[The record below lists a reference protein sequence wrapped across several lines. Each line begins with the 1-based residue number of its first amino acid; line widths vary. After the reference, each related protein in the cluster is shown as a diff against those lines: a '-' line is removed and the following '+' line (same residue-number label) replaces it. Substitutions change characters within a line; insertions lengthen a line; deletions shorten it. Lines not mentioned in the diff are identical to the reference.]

1 MSNHGDRGGPE
12 GNSSNRPP
20 LFNGDN
26 YAYWKVRMTSFIQAT
41 EPECWLRILKGPVFP
56 TTIVE
61 GQTILKDEDDYTEGE
76 WKANRFNAKALSLMQ
91 CALSANEFNKV
102 GSCANAKEM
111 WDKLKT
117 TYEGTSLVKE
127 SKIGV
132 LIREYELFQMKEG
145 EDIKTFNTRLSSIV
159 NPLKDLVKS
168 FSDEK
173 LVKKVLRS
181 LSRRWEQKITS
192 LSDCKDLSNF
202 KFDDLIGNL
211 LTHEMRFSDK
221 VDDSTPRRRQEL
233 ALRHSDNIESSDESG
248 DEVENI
254 AFLAKKM
261 KRAFIKHG
269 NHMKT
274 ALRKSL
280 KSRDKF
286 AAFQNS
292 NSQCFGCGEKG
303 HYKKMCPN
311 KQNAYKAS
319 KGEWK
324 NKQQGWKDK
333 EKGKGKEKRNA
344 MVVGAWGNTSS
355 ESSDDGSHRSHGL
368 AAACLVGQGDNEY
381 NSASDDE
388 VIARSYSHKTCVS

>member
-56 TTIVE
+56 TTTVD
-61 GQTILKDEDDYTEGE
+61 GQVILKDEDDYTEGE

-91 CALSANEFNKV
+91 CALSANEFNRV

-145 EDIKTFNTRLSSIV
+145 EDIKSFNARLSSIV
-159 NPLKDLVKS
+159 NPLKNLGKS

-211 LTHEMRFSDK
+211 LTHENEI
-221 VDDSTPRRRQEL
+221 Q
-233 ALRHSDNIESSDESG
+233 
-248 DEVENI
+248 
-254 AFLAKKM
+254 
-261 KRAFIKHG
+261 
-269 NHMKT
+269 
-274 ALRKSL
+274 RK
-280 KSRDKF
+280 
-286 AAFQNS
+286 
-292 NSQCFGCGEKG
+292 G
-303 HYKKMCPN
+303 
-311 KQNAYKAS
+311 
-319 KGEWK
+319 
-324 NKQQGWKDK
+324 
-333 EKGKGKEKRNA
+333 
-344 MVVGAWGNTSS
+344 
-355 ESSDDGSHRSHGL
+355 
-368 AAACLVGQGDNEY
+368 
-381 NSASDDE
+381 
-388 VIARSYSHKTCVS
+388 